1 MRKQMMT
8 HTIDKDFLWG
18 GAISAHQ
25 CEGAYNE
32 DGKKPAAAD
41 TMLGG
46 DLAKHWAS
54 FGEPID
60 HEKYYPT
67 HKAIDFYHRYRED
80 IALFKEMGFNAL
92 RLSIAWSRIFPDG
105 GLDDEAPNEAGL
117 QFYDDLFDELRNNGI
132 EPVVTICH
140 YETPLALYEKYGGW
154 KSRDMIALFEKY
166 CRVIFTRYKD
176 KVKKW
181 INFNEINSMM
191 FVGCLG
197 PAIKIGRRDPDFARV
212 IYQAGHYMLVAG
224 AIATKLCHEIV
235 PDGVIG
241 AMLGGHKIYAYSC
254 NPDDQLMAML
264 ENEKQYYFI
273 DTMMLGGYPY
283 YAERIW
289 RRHDLHLDITEEDLK
304 LLKEN
309 TCDYLSF
316 SYYQSMA
323 VSADDT
329 KEQTAGNMSKAA
341 SNPYL
346 KSSEWGWQMDP
357 TGLRIFMNELYARYH
372 KPLLIAENGLG
383 ARDVLKDG
391 TVEDDYRIDYLR
403 DHIRAFKEAMD
414 DGVELMGYL
423 PWGCIDL
430 ISCSTGQISKRY
442 GFIYV
447 DLDDEGNG
455 TLARYR
461 KKSFFWYQKVIGSNG
476 TDLA

>member
-1 MRKQMMT
+1 MNRKE
-8 HTIDKDFLWG
+8 KFLWG

-25 CEGAYNE
+25 CEGAYNS
-32 DGKKPAAAD
+32 DGKKPATAD

-46 DLAKHWAS
+46 DLRTHWAS
-54 FGEPID
+54 FGNPID
-60 HEKYYPT
+60 ANLYYPT
-67 HKAIDFYHRYRED
+67 HKAIDFYHRYKED

-92 RLSIAWSRIFPDG
+92 RLSIAWSRIFPNG
-105 GLDDEAPNEAGL
+105 GLDNEKPNEKGL
-117 QFYDDLFDELRNNGI
+117 QFYDDLFDELLRNGI
-132 EPVVTICH
+132 EPIVTICH

-154 KSRDMIALFEKY
+154 TNREMISLFEKY
-166 CRVIFTRYKD
+166 CKVIFTRYKD

-197 PAIKIGRRDPDFARV
+197 PAIKIGRNDPNFGKV
-212 IYQAGHYMLVAG
+212 IYQAGHYMMVAG
-224 AIATKLCHEIV
+224 AIATKLCHEII
-235 PDGVIG
+235 PDSCMG

-254 NPDDQLMAML
+254 DPKDQLLAQF

-273 DTMMLGGYPY
+273 DAMMNGEYPY
-283 YAERIW
+283 FAKRMWKQY
-289 RRHDLHLDITEEDLK
+289 DVSLDITEEDLQ

-329 KEQTAGNMSKAA
+329 KKLTAGNMSSSA

-346 KSSEWGWQMDP
+346 KTSEWGWQMDP
-357 TGLRIFMNELYARYH
+357 TGLRIFMNELYSRYH

-383 ARDVLKDG
+383 ARDVLVDG
-391 TVEDDYRIDYLR
+391 QVNDDYRIDYLR
-403 DHIRAFKEAMD
+403 DHVAAFKQAMD

-430 ISCSTGQISKRY
+430 VSCSTGQMSKRY

-447 DLDDEGNG
+447 DLDDDGQG
-455 TLARYR
+455 TLNRYK
-461 KKSFFWYQKVIGSNG
+461 KKSFYWYKKVIESDGKEI
-476 TDLA
+476 

>member
-1 MRKQMMT
+1 MK
-8 HTIDKDFLWG
+8 DKKFLWG

-25 CEGAYNE
+25 CEGAYASY
-32 DGKKPAAAD
+32 GKKPATAD

-46 DLAKHWAS
+46 DLAYHWSS
-54 FGEPID
+54 FGNPID
-60 HEKYYPT
+60 QNKYYPT
-67 HKAIDFYHRYRED
+67 HRAIDFYHRYKED
-80 IALFKEMGFNAL
+80 IQLFKEMGFNAL
-92 RLSIAWSRIFPDG
+92 RLSIAWSRIFPNG
-105 GLDDEAPNEAGL
+105 GLDNEEPNEEGL
-117 QFYDDLFDELRNNGI
+117 KFYDDLFDELIKNGI
-132 EPVVTICH
+132 EPVVTINH

-154 KSRDMIALFEKY
+154 TSRDMIGLFEKY
-166 CRVIFTRYKD
+166 CKVIFNRYKN

-197 PAIKIGRRDPDFARV
+197 PAIKIGRRDKNFAPV
-212 IYQAGHYMLVAG
+212 IYQAAHYMLVA
-224 AIATKLCHEIV
+224 AATATKLCHQII
-235 PDGVIG
+235 PDSIMG

-254 NPDDQLMAML
+254 HPDDQLMAML

-273 DTMMLGGYPY
+273 DTMMFGEYPY
-283 YAERIW
+283 YSKRIW
-289 RRHDLHLDITEEDLK
+289 KNLNLELDISDDDLK

-323 VSADDT
+323 VSIDDT

-357 TGLRIFMNELYARYH
+357 TGLRIFMNELYSRYH

-383 ARDVLKDG
+383 AKDIFKDG
-391 TVEDDYRIDYLR
+391 TVEDDYRIEYLR
-403 DHIRAFKEAMD
+403 DHIKSFKEAMN
-414 DGVELMGYL
+414 DGVDLMGYL

-455 TLARYR
+455 TLNRYR
-461 KKSFFWYQKVIGSNG
+461 KKSFYWYKQVIESDGKYL
-476 TDLA
+476 D

>member
-1 MRKQMMT
+1 MIQ
-8 HTIDKDFLWG
+8 TIGKNFLWG

-41 TMLGG
+41 MMLGG
-46 DLAKHWAS
+46 TLAQHWAS

-60 HEKYYPT
+60 ENKYYPT
-67 HKAIDFYHRYRED
+67 HRAIDFYHRYKED
-80 IALFKEMGFNAL
+80 IQLFKEMGFNAL
-92 RLSIAWSRIFPDG
+92 RLSIAWSRIFPNG
-105 GLDDEAPNEAGL
+105 GLNDEEPNEKGL
-117 QFYDDLFDELRNNGI
+117 QFYDDLFDELTRNGI

-154 KSRDMIALFEKY
+154 KSREMITLFEKY
-166 CRVIFTRYKD
+166 CRVIFTRYKN

-197 PAIKIGRRDPDFARV
+197 PAIRIGRRDPDFMPV
-212 IYQAGHYMLVAG
+212 ILQAAHYMLVAG
-224 AIATKLCHEIV
+224 AIATKLCHEII
-235 PDGVIG
+235 PDSIMG
-241 AMLGGHKIYAYSC
+241 AMLGGHKIYAFSC
-254 NPDDQLMAML
+254 DPKDQLLAML
-264 ENEKQYYFI
+264 ENEKQFYFI
-273 DTMMLGGYPY
+273 DTMMSGRYPY
-283 YAERIW
+283 YSERM
-289 RRHDLHLDITEEDLK
+289 REQYGVTLDMTEEDLK

-316 SYYQSMA
+316 SYYQSMT
-323 VSADDT
+323 VSADDA

-357 TGLRIFMNELYARYH
+357 DGLRIFMNELYSRYH

-383 ARDVLKDG
+383 AKDVLING

-403 DHIRAFKEAMD
+403 DHIRAFKEAMR

-455 TLARYR
+455 TLKRYR
-461 KKSFFWYQKVIGSNG
+461 KKSFGWYQKVISSNG
-476 TDLA
+476 EDLD

>member
-1 MRKQMMT
+1 MT
-8 HTIDKDFLWG
+8 IPENFLWG
-18 GAISAHQ
+18 GAIAAHQ

-32 DGKKPAAAD
+32 DGKKPATAD

-46 DLAKHWAS
+46 DLRTHWAS
-54 FGEPID
+54 FGNPID
-60 HEKYYPT
+60 SNLYYPT
-67 HKAIDFYHRYRED
+67 HRAIDFYHRYKED

-92 RLSIAWSRIFPDG
+92 RLSIAWSRIFPNG
-105 GLDDEAPNEAGL
+105 GLDGEEPNEKGL
-117 QFYDDLFDELRNNGI
+117 QFYDELFDELLRNGI

-154 KSRDMIALFEKY
+154 TTREMIPLFEKY
-166 CRVIFTRYKD
+166 CRVIFTRYKE

-197 PAIKIGRRDPDFARV
+197 PAIKIGRNDRNFGPV
-212 IYQAGHYMLVAG
+212 IYQAAHYMMVAG
-224 AIATKLCHEIV
+224 AIATKLCHEII
-235 PDGVIG
+235 PDAVMG

-254 NPDDQLMAML
+254 NPEDQLLAMK
-264 ENEKQYYFI
+264 ENEKQYYFM
-273 DTMMLGGYPY
+273 DTMLNGEYPHF
-283 YAERIW
+283 AARIW
-289 RRHDLHLDITEEDLK
+289 KEYGLHLDITAEDLK

-316 SYYQSMA
+316 SYYQSMT
-323 VSADDT
+323 VSADNS
-329 KEQTAGNMSKAA
+329 KEQTAGNMSRAA

-346 KSSEWGWQMDP
+346 KASEWGWQMDP
-357 TGLRIFMNELYARYH
+357 TGLRIFMNELYDRYH

-383 ARDVLKDG
+383 AKDVFADG
-391 TVEDDYRIDYLR
+391 TVNDDYRIDYLR
-403 DHIRAFKEAMD
+403 DHIKSFKEAME
-414 DGVELMGYL
+414 DGVELLGYL

-447 DLDDEGNG
+447 DLDDDGNG
-455 TLARYR
+455 SLERYR
-461 KKSFFWYQKVIGSNG
+461 KKSFYWYKKVIDSNG
-476 TDLA
+476 ENLD

>member
-1 MRKQMMT
+1 MEEK
-8 HTIDKDFLWG
+8 KFLWG

-32 DGKKPAAAD
+32 GGKKPATAD

-46 DLAKHWAS
+46 SLREHWAS
-54 FGEPID
+54 FGNPID
-60 HEKYYPT
+60 PSLYYPT
-67 HKAIDFYHRYRED
+67 HKAIDFYHRYKED
-80 IALFKEMGFNAL
+80 IALFHEMGFNAL
-92 RLSIAWSRIFPDG
+92 RLSIAWSRIFPNG
-105 GLDDEAPNEAGL
+105 GLDNEEPNEEGL
-117 QFYDDLFDELRNNGI
+117 KFYDDLFDELLRNGI
-132 EPVVTICH
+132 EPIVTINH

-154 KSRDMIALFEKY
+154 KSREMIGLFEKY

-176 KVKKW
+176 KVKTW

-197 PAIKIGRRDPDFARV
+197 PAIKIGRNDPDFQQV
-212 IYQAGHYMLVAG
+212 IYQAGHYMLTAG

-235 PDGVIG
+235 PGGKIG

-254 NPDDQLMAML
+254 NPEDQLLAML

-273 DTMMLGGYPY
+273 DTMMQGGYPY
-283 YAERIW
+283 YAKRIW
-289 RRHDLHLDITEEDLK
+289 ETYDLKLDITEEDLK

-316 SYYQSMA
+316 SYYQSMT
-323 VSADDT
+323 VSSDDT
-329 KEQTAGNMSKAA
+329 KKLAPGNMSSSAA
-341 SNPYL
+341 NPYL

-357 TGLRIFMNELYARYH
+357 TGLRIFMNELYTRYR

-383 ARDVLKDG
+383 AKDVLVNG

-403 DHIRAFKEAMD
+403 DHVRAFQAAMN

-455 TLARYR
+455 TLTRYK
-461 KKSFFWYQKVIGSNG
+461 KKSFDWYKHVIA
-476 TDLA
+476 TDGREL